1 MSTSASFTRTTT
13 TEMGWEDRAKKLD
26 AKRKKMRV
34 QGRGLLTVE
43 PLAISKRL
51 KRMQEAAKSRRGKPR

>member
-26 AKRKKMRV
+26 AKRKKLRV

>member
-1 MSTSASFTRTTT
+1 MSTSASSTRTTT

>member
-51 KRMQEAAKSRRGKPR
+51 KRLQEAAKSRRGKPR

>member
-1 MSTSASFTRTTT
+1 
-13 TEMGWEDRAKKLD
+13 MGWEDRAKKLD
-26 AKRKKMRV
+26 AKRRKMRV

-51 KRMQEAAKSRRGKPR
+51 KQMQEAAKSRRGKPR

>member
-1 MSTSASFTRTTT
+1 MSTSASSTRTTT
-13 TEMGWEDRAKKLD
+13 TEMGWEGRAKKLD